1 MAVRYIIG
9 GTGKGKSELCYRQIV
24 EEAEQNL
31 NKKYFVIVPEQ
42 FTLQTQRDLV
52 RLSSR
57 KAIMN
62 IDVLSFMRLAY
73 RVFEELD
80 IKERLILEDTG
91 KNMVIRKLLGGLKKE
106 FRYYHNAACRQ
117 GFTEDI
123 KSLLSELMQYGITP
137 DKLEEI
143 KDKTTSQIL
152 AAKLHD
158 AAIIY
163 KAFCDYKKE
172 KYISAEQ
179 ILEVLA
185 SEIGK
190 SKLLENAV
198 VCFDGYTGF
207 TPVQLKVIDLLLTK
221 AEHLLFTLTIS
232 NKDYDSEENEKFS
245 LFNLSKDTINRINR
259 LANERGIKIL
269 SPQAA
274 DYEGKAEELNFLE
287 KQIFRYPIK
296 VFEQKNEAV
305 RISVCK
311 NPKEEIERIIP
322 KILSLVRDK
331 GFRYRDIA
339 IVVGNMEDYG
349 ELTVDTL
356 SKYNLPC
363 FLDSKKTIEDNPFVE
378 YIKALLLVIE
388 ENFSYDA
395 VMRYLR
401 SGVSNIDIN
410 ETDIFENYVLR
421 RGIKGYKR
429 YNKTFMGE
437 NPSEEEQIADS
448 IRVILISAFEPLYQ
462 VLKSKKSI
470 TSDYVKALYEFIRLS
485 GSEKKLLDMSDDFEK
500 KGRIIAAKEYAAC
513 YKIVMS
519 VLEKMYE
526 LLGDEKLS
534 IEEFRTILESG
545 FSEGKAGFIPP
556 GLDRI
561 VIGDVERSRLKDI
574 KVLFCLGFNEGKVPK
589 AGQGRGIITD
599 AEKESLAGLN
609 IELAP
614 TAKERAFREQFYIY
628 MLFSKPLNKL
638 YVSYS
643 SADMEGKTLRPS
655 YFIDRL
661 RQLFNNT
668 ELENDGQTLSL
679 LDKIRKDGGMELII
693 EAIKNKKIEDNNT
706 ISLIKYY
713 QSHPND
719 RYSKIIDGAFVKA
732 GENSLE
738 SYVAKDLYGELRG
751 SVTRLE
757 LFTSCAYAHFIRHGL
772 KLKERKEFEIRPMDM
787 GNVLHETLERFAKKI
802 LARGESFTSVSDE
815 VRELIQAESIAET
828 FNYGDDIFNST
839 FRNNYQAE
847 RLKRITN
854 RAVNTVLSQLKSG
867 SFTPIGIEEEF
878 VTRGFRGRIDRMDS
892 VLSKYLPDG
901 KLFTDIKEYSNFKNV
916 EYIRVIDYKSGNKTL
931 DLDRVYYGLD
941 LQLFTYLDYVR
952 KELYK
957 QEKHKNN
964 LIIPSGAYYFHMDDP
979 VIDFGQ
985 GEEAVLKSLRLDG
998 ITLGGKHH
1006 INLVDNSVADSKGF
1020 IAEADS
1026 KVIKLKIKKDGEPSG
1041 LTKLYNL
1048 DEMNKLINN
1057 SELEIEKAKKK
1068 ILAGEIGANPYSLGK
1083 EKGCDY
1089 CEYRG
1094 ICGFD
1099 LKISGYNYNRLKQID
1114 KSKFFEELDNKLEGN
1129 NSDGLE

>member
-1 MAVRYIIG
+1 MAVEYIIG
-9 GTGKGKSELCYRQIV
+9 GTGKGKSELCFNKIV
-24 EEAEQNL
+24 EEAEKNL
-31 NKKYFVIVPEQ
+31 NQNFFVIVPEQ

-73 RVFEELD
+73 RVFEELN
-80 IKERLILEDTG
+80 IKEKLILEDTG
-91 KNMVIRKLLGGLKKE
+91 KNMVVRKLLGELKKE
-106 FRYYHNAACRQ
+106 LKYYHNVVGKQ

-123 KSLLSELMQYGITP
+123 KSLLSELMQYGITT

-143 KDKTTSQIL
+143 IGKTSSQIL

-158 AAIIY
+158 AALIY
-163 KAFCDYKKE
+163 KAFGDYKKD

-185 SEIGK
+185 SEVGR

-198 VCFDGYTGF
+198 ICFDGFTGF

-221 AEHLLFTLTIS
+221 AKQLLFTLTIS
-232 NKDYDSEENEKFS
+232 KKAYEGEENEKFS
-245 LFNLSKDTINRINR
+245 LFNLSKDTINRLNR
-259 LANERGIKIL
+259 LAEERGVKIL
-269 SPQAA
+269 PPIVA
-274 DYEGKAEELNFLE
+274 DYDGKTEEISFLE
-287 KQIFRYPIK
+287 RQIFRYPIK
-296 VFEQKNEAV
+296 MFEPKNEAI
-305 RISVCK
+305 RIDVYK
-311 NPKEEIERIIP
+311 NPKEEVEGIIP
-322 KILSLVRDK
+322 EILFLVRDK
-331 GFRYRDIA
+331 GFRYRDLA
-339 IVVGNMEDYG
+339 IVAGDIEEYG
-349 ELTVDTL
+349 EVAFDTL

-363 FLDSKKTIEDNPFVE
+363 FLDSKKTIADNPFVE
-378 YIKALLLVIE
+378 YIKASILVIE
-388 ENFSYDA
+388 EKFSYDA

-401 SGVSNIDIN
+401 SGFSNMDIN
-410 ETDIFENYVLR
+410 EVDIFENYILR

-429 YNKTFMGE
+429 YIKSFTDDNS
-437 NPSEEEQIADS
+437 SEEEKIADS
-448 IRVILISAFEPLYQ
+448 IREIIATTFEPLYK

-470 TSDYVKALYEFIRLS
+470 TSDFVKALYEFIRLS
-485 GSEKKLLDMSDDFEK
+485 DSEKRLMDMSADFEK
-500 KGRIIAAKEYAAC
+500 KGRMIAAKEYAAC

-561 VIGDVERSRLKDI
+561 VIGDVERTRLKDV
-574 KVLFCLGFNEGKVPK
+574 KVLFCLGFNEGKVLK
-589 AGQGRGIITD
+589 SGQSRGIITD
-599 AEKESLAGLN
+599 TEKEKLAGLN
-609 IELAP
+609 VELAP

-661 RQLFNNT
+661 RQLFNNA